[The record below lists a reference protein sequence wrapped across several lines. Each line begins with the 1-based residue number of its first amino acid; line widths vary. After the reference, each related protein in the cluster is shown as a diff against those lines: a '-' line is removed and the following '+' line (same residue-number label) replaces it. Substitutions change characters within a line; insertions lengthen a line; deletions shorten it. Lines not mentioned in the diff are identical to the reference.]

1 MAYQFTK
8 DLETG
13 NSVIDSEHKQLI
25 DAVNALLD
33 ACAKGQGRTQLST
46 TANFL
51 LNYTKKHFA
60 DEEAIQMK
68 NRYPDYTRHK
78 KIHEDFKKTAAD
90 LVSKIESEG
99 PTVANVGQ
107 INSLLAGWL
116 LNHIKGEDKKLANY
130 LKKHFLKEHSGS
142 KEISLGNPIKV

>member
-13 NSVIDSEHKQLI
+13 NSVIDAEHKQLI

-78 KIHEDFKKTAAD
+78 KI
-90 LVSKIESEG
+90 
-99 PTVANVGQ
+99 
-107 INSLLAGWL
+107 
-116 LNHIKGEDKKLANY
+116 Y
-130 LKKHFLKEHSGS
+130 
-142 KEISLGNPIKV
+142 

>member
-130 LKKHFLKEHSGS
+130 LKS
-142 KEISLGNPIKV
+142 IS

>member
-13 NSVIDSEHKQLI
+13 NSVIDSEHRQLI
-25 DAVNALLD
+25 DAVNSLLD
-33 ACAKGQGRTQLST
+33 ACAKGQGRTQLLN

-51 LNYTKKHFA
+51 LNYTKKHFS

-68 NRYPDYTRHK
+68 NHYPDYARHK
-78 KIHEDFKKTAAD
+78 KIHDDFKKTAAD
-90 LVSKIESEG
+90 LVSKIENEG

-107 INSLLAGWL
+107 INTLLAGWL

-130 LKKHFLKEHSGS
+130 LKS
-142 KEISLGNPIKV
+142 IA

>member
-13 NSVIDSEHKQLI
+13 NSVIDSEHRQLI
-25 DAVNALLD
+25 DAVNSLLD
-33 ACAKGQGRTQLST
+33 ACAKGQGRTQLLN

-51 LNYTKKHFA
+51 LNYTKKHFL

-68 NRYPDYTRHK
+68 NHYPDYARHK
-78 KIHEDFKKTAAD
+78 KIHDDFKKTAAD
-90 LVSKIESEG
+90 LVSKIENEG

-107 INSLLAGWL
+107 INTLLAGWL

-130 LKKHFLKEHSGS
+130 LKS
-142 KEISLGNPIKV
+142 IA

>member
-13 NSVIDSEHKQLI
+13 NSVIDSEHRQLI
-25 DAVNALLD
+25 DAVNLLLD
-33 ACAKGQGRTQLST
+33 ACAKGQGRTQLSS

-51 LNYTKKHFA
+51 LNYTQKHFT

-68 NRYPDYTRHK
+68 NRYPDYPRHK
-78 KIHEDFKKTAAD
+78 KIHDDFKKTAAD
-90 LVSKIESEG
+90 LVTKIEAEG

-107 INSLLAGWL
+107 INTLLAGWL

-130 LKKHFLKEHSGS
+130 LKS
-142 KEISLGNPIKV
+142 IA

>member
-13 NSVIDSEHKQLI
+13 NSVIDSEHRQLI
-25 DAVNALLD
+25 DAVNLLLD
-33 ACAKGQGRTQLST
+33 ACAKGQGRTQLSS

-51 LNYTKKHFA
+51 LNYTKKHFT

-68 NRYPDYTRHK
+68 NHYPDYPRHK

-90 LVSKIESEG
+90 LVSKIEAEG

-107 INSLLAGWL
+107 INTLLAGWL

-130 LKKHFLKEHSGS
+130 LKS
-142 KEISLGNPIKV
+142 IA

>member
-13 NSVIDSEHKQLI
+13 NNVIDSEHRQLI
-25 DAVNALLD
+25 DAVNSLLD
-33 ACAKGQGRTQLST
+33 ACAKGQGRTQLLD
-46 TANFL
+46 TAHFL
-51 LNYTKKHFA
+51 LDYTKKHFS

-68 NRYPDYTRHK
+68 NHYPDYTRHK

-90 LVSKIESEG
+90 LVTKIENEG
-99 PTVANVGQ
+99 PTVANVNQ
-107 INSLLAGWL
+107 INTLLAGWL

-130 LKKHFLKEHSGS
+130 LKS
-142 KEISLGNPIKV
+142 IA